1 MRGKPPDRQVAPLI
15 PRATKR
21 AASEGLNL
29 WRMMNFRQRMGWI
42 GVWLY
47 LLASLSGLYYI
58 FEVNQTY
65 NRLTLHDSG
74 TSPSSSWMTSLK
86 MYLISLPFWL
96 WATLFLIPYLQ
107 VFLFIYS
114 CTRADPRTVGYCI
127 LPFCLAVVCNRHK
140 SFAKAS
146 NQISHLQLIET

>member
-1 MRGKPPDRQVAPLI
+1 M
-15 PRATKR
+15 
-21 AASEGLNL
+21 EGGV

-65 NRLTLHDSG
+65 NRLTLQHVDPAARGTPPVSDSG

-114 CTRADPRTVGYCI
+114 CTRADPRTTSSVM
-127 LPFCLAVVCNRHK
+127 
-140 SFAKAS
+140 S
-146 NQISHLQLIET
+146 

>member
-1 MRGKPPDRQVAPLI
+1 MRRRKGGV
-15 PRATKR
+15 
-21 AASEGLNL
+21 

-42 GVWLY
+42 GMWLY
-47 LLASLSGLYYI
+47 LLASLAGLYYV

-65 NRLTLHDSG
+65 SQFTLEHVEPAAPGSPEGRESDS
-74 TSPSSSWMTSLK
+74 PAFSWTTSLK

-146 NQISHLQLIET
+146 NQISKLQLIET